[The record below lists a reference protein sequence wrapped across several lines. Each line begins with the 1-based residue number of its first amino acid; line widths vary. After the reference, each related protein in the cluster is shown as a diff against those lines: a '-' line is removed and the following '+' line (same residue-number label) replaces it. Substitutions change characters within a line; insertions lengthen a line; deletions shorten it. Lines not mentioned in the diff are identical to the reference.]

1 MKCSNCKWTWP
12 QEGVICSQHSLY
24 KSLRT
29 IHDGGEKIKL
39 ISSIFLDSYT
49 GALERPTTSE
59 KAGKM
64 QLRSL
69 FPRRP
74 FVVEVE
80 HCDDHSD
87 HNNYDLTVI
96 FKMVK

>member
-24 KSLRT
+24 RSLRT

-64 QLRSL
+64 QLHSL

-74 FVVEVE
+74 FVVEVDHQH

-87 HNNYDLTVI
+87 HNNYDLVVI
-96 FKMVK
+96 I